1 MIRFSIMGHG
11 VVILV
16 DKIDRQFLKSRMKI
30 VYTNGPGQGT
40 DQGLPIPHDTI
51 TNEYG
56 GLITLYSE

>member
-1 MIRFSIMGHG
+1 MGHA
-11 VVILV
+11 VVILF
-16 DKIDRQFLKSRMKI
+16 DKIDRLFLTSRMKI

>member
-1 MIRFSIMGHG
+1 MGHG
-11 VVILV
+11 VGILF
-16 DKIDRQFLKSRMKI
+16 DKIDRLFLTSRMKI